1 MWTTNEPVLANL
13 HTPAPHHSVHTRT
26 TDGRPGL
33 GSPTGYPTP
42 TLACTGWR
50 CIAPAARSD
59 SGACVVSTP
68 AEASPGSLLAVSLE
82 PACSAVAWLE
92 AALVVFRLLP
102 GPRRNSRPGLSR
114 VACAPSLCQPYKNE
128 ALLTR
133 LASAAVASS
142 LPLRMTRLT
151 ALHRAERRKSV
162 RSADAVVKLLGRE
175 PVAMDAPIALATS
188 AAETG
193 QNRPE

>member
-1 MWTTNEPVLANL
+1 MAT
-13 HTPAPHHSVHTRT
+13 
-26 TDGRPGL
+26 
-33 GSPTGYPTP
+33 
-42 TLACTGWR
+42 
-50 CIAPAARSD
+50 
-59 SGACVVSTP
+59 
-68 AEASPGSLLAVSLE
+68 
-82 PACSAVAWLE
+82 
-92 AALVVFRLLP
+92 
-102 GPRRNSRPGLSR
+102 
-114 VACAPSLCQPYKNE
+114 APSQCQPYKNE

-151 ALHRAERRKSV
+151 AAHRTERRKSV

-175 PVAMDAPIALATS
+175 PVAMIAPIALATS

>member
-33 GSPTGYPTP
+33 GSPTGYPT
-42 TLACTGWR
+42 GWPR

-162 RSADAVVKLLGRE
+162 RSADAVVKLRGRE
-175 PVAMDAPIALATS
+175 PVAMVAPIALATS